1 MTAMPRAETVE
12 ELTKV
17 TTTERPQS
25 LPRVVILGAGFG
37 GLTTATG
44 LRKAPVSLTVIDR
57 RNSLLFQPLL
67 YQVATA
73 ALSPADIATP
83 IRGILRHQKNA
94 EVLLC

>member
-1 MTAMPRAETVE
+1 MTAMPRAETIE

-44 LRKAPVSLTVIDR
+44 LRKAPVSITVIDR
-57 RNSLLFQPLL
+57 
-67 YQVATA
+67 
-73 ALSPADIATP
+73 
-83 IRGILRHQKNA
+83 
-94 EVLLC
+94 